1 MNNKFS
7 PKRLGSIALA
17 LAALA
22 PTVFVGAPASAHV
35 VTYEVL
41 EIFEVSF
48 KVCKE
53 VTVSPGVTAIVC
65 QNVTV

>member
-1 MNNKFS
+1 MNNKFN
-7 PKRLGSIALA
+7 PKRLGAIALA

-22 PTVFVGAPASAHV
+22 PTVFVGAPASASV

-53 VTVSPGVTAIVC
+53 VTLSPGVTGIVC
-65 QNVTV
+65 QAVAV

>member
-7 PKRLGSIALA
+7 PKRLMSVAMA

-22 PTVFVGAPASAHV
+22 PTVFVGAPASASV

-53 VTVSPGVTAIVC
+53 VEISPGVKATVC
-65 QNVTV
+65 QNVAV

>member
-1 MNNKFS
+1 MRNKFN

-17 LAALA
+17 LAAMA
-22 PTVFVGAPASAHV
+22 PTVLVGAPASASV

-53 VTVSPGVTAIVC
+53 VTVSPGVKATVC